1 MNDFGSTPLQ
11 RLLEH
16 CTDAVLATHAQHGD
30 ATATIAAPRLVEL
43 LRFLR
48 DDADCAFEMLTDL
61 TVVDRLGE
69 EPRFEVVYHLYSIA
83 KNQRVRLKVGVPE
96 GEPAVAS
103 ATDLYLSANWMERE
117 AFDLYGIHFD
127 GHPDLRRILLYEEFE
142 GHPLRKDY
150 PKQKRQ
156 PLIGPEG

>member
-1 MNDFGSTPLQ
+1 MNDFGSTALK

-30 ATATIAAPRLVEL
+30 ATVSVAAARLVEL
-43 LRFLR
+43 FRFLR

-69 EPRFEVVYHLYSIA
+69 EPRFEVVYHFYSVA

-96 GEPAVAS
+96 GDPVVAS
-103 ATDLYLSANWMERE
+103 ATELYPSANWMERE

-150 PKQKRQ
+150 PKTKRQ
-156 PLIGPEG
+156 PLIGPEN